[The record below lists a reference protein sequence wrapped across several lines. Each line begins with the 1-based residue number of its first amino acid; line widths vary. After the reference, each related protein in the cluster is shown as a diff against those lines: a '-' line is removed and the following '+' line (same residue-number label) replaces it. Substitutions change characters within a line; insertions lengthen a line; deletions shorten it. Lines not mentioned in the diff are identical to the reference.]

1 MSTQLET
8 DESVRITARVTS
20 TPIETIKETVPADEL
35 ENMTRGLTL
44 ADAVRLGSQYTNKR
58 ENWGSGSDACFLSAA
73 YIVGEA
79 TGYING
85 DK

>member
-1 MSTQLET
+1 MSTQLK
-8 DESVRITARVTS
+8 DDSVRITAKVTS
-20 TPIETIKETVPADEL
+20 TPIETIRETVPADEL
-35 ENMTRGLTL
+35 ESMTRGLTL
-44 ADAVRLGSQYTNKR
+44 ADAVRLGSQYTDKVQD
-58 ENWGSGSDACFLSAA
+58 WGSGANACFLASA